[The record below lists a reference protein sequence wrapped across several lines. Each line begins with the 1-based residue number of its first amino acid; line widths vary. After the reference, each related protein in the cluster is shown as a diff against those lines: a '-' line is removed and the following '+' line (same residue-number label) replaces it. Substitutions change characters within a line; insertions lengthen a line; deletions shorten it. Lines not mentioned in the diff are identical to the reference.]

1 MNNKYSKKEDV
12 KIEDRIVFDNKT
24 GFFRDML
31 RIKMVGEVIDI
42 NLEGNL
48 ISISFKINGV
58 DDPVIKNVPYFL
70 CQ

>member
-1 MNNKYSKKEDV
+1 
-12 KIEDRIVFDNKT
+12 
-24 GFFRDML
+24 ML

-58 DDPVIKNVPYFL
+58 NDPIIKNVPYFL